1 MSDKTVTAADARRR
15 LPELLGRVAEGEA
28 FVIARGGK
36 PVARLVP
43 LRESERPHL
52 ADVAGW
58 LDDDD
63 PFFEA
68 VASIVKARE
77 RHGPRVTRKRIR

>member
-1 MSDKTVTAADARRR
+1 MSDETVTAADARRR
-15 LPELLGRVAEGEA
+15 LPVLLGRVAEGEA
-28 FVIARGGK
+28 FVIARGRK

-43 LRESERPHL
+43 LHEGERPHL
-52 ADVAGW
+52 PDVDGW

-68 VASIVKARE
+68 VDAIVKARE
-77 RHGPRVTRKRIR
+77 RHVPRVARKRAR